1 MASLSELLYEVR
13 RIAESRQILTEEKIQ
28 SIYRSLMDELYSY
41 IGKNYTKYADAD
53 GRLYLSYLDAQN
65 KRATFLREII
75 KNVDEISPDI
85 KKEITSL
92 INDTYKESYT
102 GMVEAVKSA
111 KTSKKFAE
119 LVKDIEVNP
128 DVLNQ
133 AMKNNISKLTLN
145 PVLEKH
151 RNEIIY
157 QIQQTLNIGLMQG
170 DRYETMAKRISER
183 VGVSYSK
190 AMNITRTESHR
201 NVESGFM
208 DCAEELQSKMKGDS
222 NLIYAVTWRTMKDER
237 VRPNQRRKTKHG
249 WKIVKGKGSA
259 NHQQMEGVTIKV
271 GELFDL
277 GNGIKTKAP
286 GQSGDAANDCRCRC
300 FLEYNLMTVEEF
312 AKATNKTVDEVRK
325 KLNIDVAEN
334 NRQELIENIRGKQIW
349 DGISESDRDIIVNYL
364 RSSDENALT
373 LINNTIDKVS
383 VDWRQEYGTA
393 HYKWGS
399 GNITMYK
406 DDTGDK
412 LGQVFWHEYGHYL
425 DDATTSGTGIKYVET
440 FTSKRTG
447 KVDTVVID
455 GTSSKAE
462 KIGWQ
467 EAATKDVNKLLDS
480 VGLGDKYYAQASGEY
495 EYGGCWL
502 HRKADDSL
510 IDLDSSYDDMNIL
523 SQAIEK
529 RIDDISGITKAKNYL
544 KDMGYPDEPAWS
556 DYHET
561 YVTPKRGITRT
572 REKYKGA
579 DNDYHNAIDEVRAI
593 KEKFEAEHD
602 MTALKKEQNRLWEEA
617 QKVKHSM
624 AWACDTFDGSCNGAF
639 LCEIS
644 LGGHSKDYYRVN
656 RNGIKESV
664 ANVFMANATGD
675 KDTMKAMKEICPE
688 TYKVLTEAW
697 KVGG

>member
-208 DCAEELQSKMKGDS
+208 DCAEELQSKMKGDNS
-222 NLIYAVTWRTMKDER
+222 LIYAVTWRTMKDER

-334 NRQELIENIRGKQIW
+334 NRQELIENIRGKQLW
-349 DGISESDRDIIVNYL
+349 EGISDRDRDTIVNYL
-364 RSSDENALT
+364 RSGDENTLT
-373 LINNTIDKVS
+373 LINNSIDKVN
-383 VDWRQEYGTA
+383 VDFRLNEHDTSHYTEGT
-393 HYKWGS
+393 GR
-399 GNITMYK
+399 ITMYAK
-406 DDTGDK
+406 DSPDDLART
-412 LGQVFWHEYGHYL
+412 FWHEYGHFL
-425 DDATTSGTGIKYVET
+425 DDADVSGTGIQYVET
-440 FTSKRTG
+440 YTLRSGRVRTD
-447 KVDTVVID
+447 VFS
-455 GTSSKAE
+455 GTRYKARE
-462 KIGWQ
+462 TGYA
-467 EAATKDVNKLLDS
+467 EAAVKDVNKLLDDT
-480 VGLGDKYYAQASGEY
+480 GLSDKYYAKAVTK
-495 EYGGCWL
+495 GGSTIC
-502 HRKADDSL
+502 RKIDDSFVDPENDYTDMDVL
-510 IDLDSSYDDMNIL
+510 QKAMQKKFDDLTGM
-523 SQAIEK
+523 
-529 RIDDISGITKAKNYL
+529 TKAKNYM
-544 KDMGYPDEPAWS
+544 KDMGYPDEPNWD
-556 DYHET
+556 DYYEV
-561 YVTPKRGITRT
+561 YVTPKRGLMKT

-579 DNDYHNAIDEVRAI
+579 EKDFQKAQSDFFEA
-593 KEKFEAEHD
+593 KEKFLSTHD
-602 MTALKKEQNRLWEEA
+602 IVALTDEKNRLWEEA
-617 QKVKHSM
+617 EKIEKKLGAVS
-624 AWACDTFDGSCNGAF
+624 DTFDGASYGAF
-639 LCEIS
+639 MSEVL
-644 LGGHSKDYYRVN
+644 LGGHSSSYYQTNYNSVSE
-656 RNGIKESV
+656 GV

-675 KDTMKAMKEICPE
+675 KDILNGMKEICPE
-688 TYKVLTEAW
+688 IYKVLTEAW